1 MVSIVK
7 GNFGVGVG
15 LRREISKD
23 LLQSLPSNLDC
34 LEIAPENYLNTG
46 GKLFREFKK
55 LAERYPILFHSI
67 SFSVG
72 SLNPLDWDYL
82 KAAKKFIKAQGG
94 QWMSDHLCYSS
105 VLGAQFHDL
114 LPLPFSAEAVDH
126 VVPRIRQIQ
135 DFFEMPF
142 AIENISYYAHPGKPE
157 MKEWEFLK
165 TVLEVADCALLLDV
179 NNIYVN
185 SVNHAFDPYEYLKNI
200 PLERVQQVHVA
211 GHRQWED
218 FLLDTHG
225 ADVIDPV
232 WDLLHFVA
240 QRTEIPALIL
250 ERDHHLPPLDFLLR
264 EVNQARDIV
273 HGARK
278 SERLFAAGGGLK

>member
-7 GNFGVGVG
+7 GNFGVGMG
-15 LRREISKD
+15 LRREISED
-23 LLQSLPSNLDC
+23 LVRQLPKNLDC

-55 LAERYPILFHSI
+55 LSDHYPVLFHSI

-72 SLNPLDWDYL
+72 SLNPLDWDYF
-82 KAAKKFIKAQGG
+82 KAAKQFIKRHGAQ
-94 QWMSDHLCYSS
+94 WVSDHLCYSS

-165 TVLEVADCALLLDV
+165 TVLEAADCALLLDV

-185 SVNHAFDPYEYLKNI
+185 SVNHGFDPYEYLKNI
-200 PLERVQQVHVA
+200 PLERVQQIHVA
-211 GHRQWED
+211 GHRLWED

-225 ADVIDPV
+225 ADVVDPV
-232 WDLLHFVA
+232 WDLLRFVA
-240 QRTEIPALIL
+240 ERVEVPSLIL
-250 ERDHHLPPLDFLLR
+250 ERDHHLPALELLLR
-264 EVNQARDIV
+264 EVNQARDILQE
-273 HGARK
+273 ARS
-278 SERLFAAGGGLK
+278 SERLLARGGALR